1 MRAIK
6 SYVLNVASRRATFSV
21 SFTAWDDDGAVEH
34 VTRWARK
41 ARLASDASFKITR
54 PDGSEID
61 VGDAV
66 RPYLE
71 TG

>member
-6 SYVLNVASRRATFSV
+6 SYVRNAAPRRATFSG
-21 SFTAWDDDGAVEH
+21 SLTAWDADSAGEH

-41 ARLASDASFKITR
+41 ARLASDASFRITR
-54 PDGSEID
+54 PDGSQID
-61 VGDAV
+61 IGDAV

-71 TG
+71 AG